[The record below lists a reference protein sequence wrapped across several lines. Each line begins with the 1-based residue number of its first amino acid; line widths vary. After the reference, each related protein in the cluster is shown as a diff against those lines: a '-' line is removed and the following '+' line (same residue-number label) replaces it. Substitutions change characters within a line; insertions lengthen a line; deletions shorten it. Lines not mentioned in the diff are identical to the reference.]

1 MDHKHEYTSNESRI
15 ELTEKPI
22 SSATR
27 RDILKAS
34 AGAGAVAAGL
44 GTGIV
49 GSAAAGI
56 PTPWLHRD
64 GNLIRDPSGN
74 KVVLRGINTAD
85 VGRVNRLSEWR
96 GKNIGHVIDLATNE
110 SKGWYTRAIRLP
122 CQQQDINTA
131 GGVETYVDKHL
142 IPAVER
148 CKRKGVYAIV
158 DYHRITGYDGEQ
170 IDSEVRNFWNHVAP
184 LFADESHVIY
194 EVFNEPTTPF
204 GWGQSI
210 TEVGMEHWQLWKETA
225 QPWVD
230 LIRRHAPQNLILIG
244 SPRWSQYTRFAAQD
258 EFEGDNLAYVFHCYT
273 QFEGPGDCPDCW
285 GYLFG
290 NASREIPIFITEWGY
305 ANASSPDHHFTGTT
319 SGFGQKFKDYINA
332 HDAIHWQAW
341 CFDMNW
347 EPMMFQREFTGGCPD
362 LPCGWKVMGGE
373 NWEGEFIQRW
383 LAETRNDDLPGGGGG
398 DRDTSSPPTPSDLTI
413 TATTDTSITIDWS
426 TASDSGGSGL
436 DHYVVSVDG
445 KRAMTVPAGTTQ
457 ATVTDLSANTSYTIR
472 VRTVDGAGNTSSA
485 VTMTVVTDA
494 SGDVRKD
501 LPSQELVVNDY
512 DGSPAWPGQNDL
524 GNWCAAGS
532 FENSEVVNG
541 ALVLEYDNG
550 GWFVE
555 QVQQDVSEYNQLVF
569 RLRGASGGEGDEF
582 TISVGGVT
590 AMFDTV
596 ADSTITTDYST
607 VAIDMTAAGIDTASV
622 GELRLNFWQGGTGA
636 LSIDEIYFI

>member
-1 MDHKHEYTSNESRI
+1 MNYKYEYADNARVES
-15 ELTEKPI
+15 TEKTI

-74 KVVLRGINTAD
+74 KVVLRGVNTAD

-148 CKRKGVYAIV
+148 CKQKGVYAIV
-158 DYHRITGYDGEQ
+158 DYHRITSYDGEQ
-170 IDSEVRNFWNHVAP
+170 IDNEVRNFWKHVAP

-194 EVFNEPTTPF
+194 EVFNEPTTPY
-204 GWGQSI
+204 GWGQNI

-230 LIRRHAPQNLILIG
+230 LIREHAPQNLILIG
-244 SPRWSQYTRFAAQD
+244 SPRWCQYTRFAAQD

-273 QFEGPGDCPDCW
+273 QFDGPGDCPNCW
-285 GYLFG
+285 DYLFG
-290 NASREIPIFITEWGY
+290 DASQEIPLFITEWGY
-305 ANASSPDHHFTGTT
+305 ANANSPDHHFTGTT
-319 SGFGQKFKDYINA
+319 SGFGQKFKSYINA

-347 EPMMFQREFTGGCPD
+347 EPVMFQREFTGGCLD

-373 NWEGEFIQRW
+373 NWEGQFIQQW
-383 LAETRNDDLPGGGGG
+383 LAEKRNDDVPGGGGG
-398 DRDTSSPPTPSDLTI
+398 DRDTSAPTTPSDLTI

-426 TASDSGGSGL
+426 AASDSGDSGL

-445 KRAMTVPAGTTQ
+445 KRAMTVSAGTTQ
-457 ATVTDLSANTSYTIR
+457 ATVTGLSADTSYAIR
-472 VRTVDGAGNTSSA
+472 VVAVDGAGNTSSA
-485 VTMTVVTDA
+485 VTMTVTTDV
-494 SGDVRKD
+494 SGDGGED
-501 LPSQELVVNDY
+501 LPSQGLVVNDY

-524 GNWCAAGS
+524 GNWCGAGS

-550 GWFVE
+550 GWLVE
-555 QVQQDVSEYNQLVF
+555 QVQQDVSEYSQLVF
-569 RLRGASGGEGDEF
+569 RLKGANGGEGSDILF
-582 TISVGGVT
+582 DMGDNSAVFDSVT
-590 AMFDTV
+590 
-596 ADSTITTDYST
+596 DSTITTSYST
-607 VAIDMTAAGIDTASV
+607 VAVDLAAAGIDTASV
-622 GELRLNFWQGGTGA
+622 GELRFNFWQGGAGT
-636 LSIDEIYFI
+636 LSIDEIRFV